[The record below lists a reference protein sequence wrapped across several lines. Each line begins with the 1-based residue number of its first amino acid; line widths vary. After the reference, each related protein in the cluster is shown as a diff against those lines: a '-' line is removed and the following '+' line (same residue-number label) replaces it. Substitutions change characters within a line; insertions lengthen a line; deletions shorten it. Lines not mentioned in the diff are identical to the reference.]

1 MYWGGKN
8 RYIGTFDTQED
19 GALACAIAR
28 EELGYNGNRI
38 DPNTTV
44 GQLIEAREK
53 AFEAV
58 TAVQD
63 SPVAKKAKTIVESK
77 KPAAKKT
84 RVSPRKQSPPTK
96 PETKRA
102 PRATGKA
109 EQDKK
114 SRKARKSLKKKDEVG
129 QPKKSSTRGDSK
141 KKGANSNDSALDA
154 DVSRGITIRPSN
166 RWQAQIYFQGKSR
179 YIGVFNSKEA
189 AARAFVVTRGL
200 LKSEPQGRLETKEA
214 SATFI
219 KARDKALDAVRN
231 DFNT

>member
-1 MYWGGKN
+1 M
-8 RYIGTFDTQED
+8 
-19 GALACAIAR
+19 
-28 EELGYNGNRI
+28 
-38 DPNTTV
+38 

-63 SPVAKKAKTIVESK
+63 SPVAKKAKTIVEPK

-96 PETKRA
+96 TETKRA

-114 SRKARKSLKKKDEVG
+114 SRKARKSLKKKEVE
-129 QPKKSSTRGDSK
+129 QPKKSKRLDSK
-141 KKGANSNDSALDA
+141 KKEAKANDPALDA

-189 AARAFVVTRGL
+189 AARAFVVTRAL

-219 KARDKALDAVRN
+219 KARDKALDVVRN
-231 DFNT
+231 DFKGR